1 MSPVRPTSPA
11 IELSALTRTFRGG
24 RHATTTALDGV
35 DLEVPQGQVLG
46 LLGENGAGKT
56 TLAKIL
62 STLLLP
68 TSGTARVLGHDVA
81 RDVRAVRDVVTAVFG
96 GDRGLYPMLSGRENL
111 RYFGAVHAVP
121 HRELR
126 RRMPELLDAA
136 GLAEAADRRVETY
149 SKGMRQRLHVCIG
162 LLTRPRVLLLDEPTV
177 GLDPA
182 ESARLRDVIAEFPA
196 QGSTVVLTSHNLLD
210 VEQLAQRV
218 VVLRRGRLTHDLTVD
233 GFRRLAGYEAVV
245 SVLLAPERGDAGEA
259 APGLATGPALSPA
272 LTALGARL
280 EPAEGGSTRLTVAV
294 ERWSADVLGVLAAE
308 LSARDILDVQVR
320 PATLDDAFARAMAAP
335 PGTDPGTD
343 PAHGADA

>member
-1 MSPVRPTSPA
+1 VPVTQPSSSSPA
-11 IELSALTRTFRGG
+11 IELESLTRTFRVPH
-24 RHATTTALDGV
+24 RPATVALDGV
-35 DLEVPQGQVLG
+35 DLEVPQGQIVG

-68 TSGTARVLGHDVA
+68 TSGTARILGHDVA
-81 RDVRAVRDVVTAVFG
+81 AETRAVRDLVTPVFG

-126 RRMPELLDAA
+126 RRMPELLEAA

-182 ESARLRDVIAEFPA
+182 ESARLRDVVAQFPA
-196 QGSTVVLTSHNLLD
+196 DGTTVLLTSHNLLD
-210 VEQLAQRV
+210 VERLAERV
-218 VVLRRGRLTHDLTVD
+218 LVLQQGRLTHDLTLEQ
-233 GFRRLAGYEAVV
+233 FRRLTGYEAVV
-245 SVLLAPERGDAGEA
+245 TVTLGPSQHGASGEEPE
-259 APGLATGPALSPA
+259 LTPALA
-272 LTALGARL
+272 AMGASL
-280 EPAEGGSTRLTVAV
+280 QAVDGEGTRILLKVQ
-294 ERWSADVLGVLAAE
+294 RWSAEVLVRLAAE
-308 LSARDILDVQVR
+308 LSGRQIVDVQVR
-320 PATLDDAFARAMAAP
+320 PATLDDAFTHAVSSPLAP
-335 PGTDPGTD
+335 AGSEVE
-343 PAHGADA
+343 A

>member
-1 MSPVRPTSPA
+1 VTAAPTSATPA
-11 IELSALTRTFRGG
+11 IELTALTRTFRGA
-24 RHATTTALDGV
+24 RHGTTVALDGV

-81 RDVRAVRDVVTAVFG
+81 HDLRAVREVVTVVFG

-126 RRMPELLDAA
+126 RRMPELLEAA
-136 GLAEAADRRVETY
+136 ALTDAADRRVETY

-182 ESARLRDVIAEFPA
+182 ESARLRSVIAQFPA
-196 QGSTVVLTSHNLLD
+196 QGTTVVLTSHNLLD
-210 VEQLAQRV
+210 VEHLATRV

-245 SVLLAPERGDAGEA
+245 SVLVAPERQGAPDAC
-259 APGLATGPALSPA
+259 LSPA
-272 LTALGARL
+272 LAALGARA
-280 EPAEGGSTRLTVAV
+280 EPAEQGRTRLTLAV
-294 ERWSADVLGVLAAE
+294 ERWDADVLGLLAAE
-308 LSARDILDVQVR
+308 LGSREIVDVQVR
-320 PATLDDAFARAMAAP
+320 PATLDDAFAHAVAAAGP
-335 PGTDPGTD
+335 
-343 PAHGADA
+343 DA